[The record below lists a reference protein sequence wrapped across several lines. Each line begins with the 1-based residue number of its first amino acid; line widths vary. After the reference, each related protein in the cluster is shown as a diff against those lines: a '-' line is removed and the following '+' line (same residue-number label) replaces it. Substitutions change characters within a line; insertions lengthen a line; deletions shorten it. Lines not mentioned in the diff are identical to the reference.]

1 MVTWFE
7 CWNGGTVRW
16 DPASPPQFVF
26 ALPPED
32 PEMVR
37 FFQLS
42 GRICEVLTQ
51 SEWLLNL
58 GGRFFDIPNLPDGEI
73 QRLVQQIRSHLG
85 YVPISVP
92 YQLAHPLAG
101 VVTIPL
107 ALWVNV
113 ASGRADVYSPATGLV
128 RGQQLLAPQAPAGD
142 RPPPTAADHVDPG
155 AAPQTEG
162 GQPLLRSLVEMSDES
177 PGVYDFLSSG
187 MGSADYGAWEA
198 DTYAADP
205 FEEDSAGWPGGA
217 YENPDSAWYTP
228 DAYDDA

>member
-1 MVTWFE
+1 
-7 CWNGGTVRW
+7 VRW
-16 DPASPPQFVF
+16 DPPRPPQFVF

-32 PEMVR
+32 PELVR

-51 SEWLLNL
+51 SEWILNL
-58 GGRFFDIPNLPDGEI
+58 GGRVFDIPNLPDAEI
-73 QRLVQQIRSHLG
+73 QSLVQRIQSELG
-85 YVPISVP
+85 YVPVPVP
-92 YQLAHPLAG
+92 YQLGHPLAG

-113 ASGRADVYSPATGLV
+113 VTGRADVYSPASGLV
-128 RGQQLLAPQAPAGD
+128 RGQQLLGPQAPAERVD
-142 RPPPTAADHVDPG
+142 RG
-155 AAPQTEG
+155 IAPQATG
-162 GQPLLRSLVEMSDES
+162 GQPLFHSLVEMSDES
-177 PGVYDFLSSG
+177 PGVYDFLSSDL
-187 MGSADYGAWEA
+187 GSTGYGAVEA
-198 DTYAADP
+198 DAYAVDP

>member
-1 MVTWFE
+1 VVTWFE

-51 SEWLLNL
+51 SEWILNL
-58 GGRFFDIPNLPDGEI
+58 GGRVFDIPNLPEGEI
-73 QRLVQQIRSHLG
+73 QRLVHRIRDEMG
-85 YVPISVP
+85 YVPIPVP

-113 ASGRADVYSPATGLV
+113 ATGRADVYSPASGLV
-128 RGQQLLAPQAPAGD
+128 RGQQLLGPQAPATPTD
-142 RPPPTAADHVDPG
+142 RG
-155 AAPQTEG
+155 SAPQAEG
-162 GQPLLRSLVEMSDES
+162 GQPLLHSLVEMSDES

-187 MGSADYGAWEA
+187 MPSADDGAWEA
-198 DTYAADP
+198 DTYAPDP

-228 DAYDDA
+228 DAYYDDA